1 MRIHKKL
8 KTYGF
13 KDMKQQIA
21 VSKYLSYLLRHH
33 PENLKISDE
42 GFVPI
47 PDVLSK
53 VQKKFP
59 DVNKEYLEEMIERG
73 NKRFQIKNNQIRAL
87 YGHSIPV
94 TIQLDKNSEI
104 DVLYHGTSEKS
115 ANNILKEGLKP
126 KGRNK
131 VHLSISKK
139 EAIRVGKRHSKKPV
153 ILKINVKEARK
164 NDIQFEKATENVVV
178 SDLIPPEFIS
188 MDKN

>member
-13 KDMKQQIA
+13 KDMKEQIA

-33 PENLKISDE
+33 PANLKMSDD

-47 PDVLSK
+47 PDILSK

-59 DVNKEYLEEMIERG
+59 DVNKEYLEEVTELG

-115 ANNILKEGLKP
+115 AKNILKEGLKP

-131 VHLSISKK
+131 VHLSTSKK
-139 EAIRVGKRHSKKPV
+139 EAIRVGKRHSKQPV
-153 ILKINVKEARK
+153 ILQIDVKQARM
-164 NDIQFEKATENVVV
+164 NDIQFERATENVIV
-178 SDLIPPEFIS
+178 SDFIPPEFIS
-188 MDKN
+188 IEKN